1 MKIKLNNV
9 RLSFPSLFNKASFN
23 GAETKYEA
31 TFLLSK
37 ETQKE
42 LISQVAAAIKN
53 KIATDL
59 KGAKIGPD
67 KVCLKDGEDIGYEGY
82 AGHWSIKAANAK
94 RPLCID
100 KDKVPVAE
108 QDGVFYAGCYVN
120 AVIEIWAQ
128 DNGYGKRINASLL
141 GVQFLR
147 DGEPLGSNSG
157 ASLSDFDV
165 VDGGAGSDDFDAAMG
180 F

>member
-9 RLSFPSLFNKASFN
+9 RLSFPSLFRKASFN

-31 TFLLSK
+31 TLLISK
-37 ETQKE
+37 ETQAQ
-42 LISQVAAAIKN
+42 LVSQLGAAIKE

-59 KGAKIGPD
+59 KGAKLGAD
-67 KVCLKDGEDIGYEGY
+67 KICMKDGEDIGYEGY

-100 KDKVPVAE
+100 RDKSPVTE
-108 QDGVFYAGCYVN
+108 DDGVFYAGCYVN
-120 AVIEIWAQ
+120 AIIEIWAQ

-141 GVQFLR
+141 GIQFVR
-147 DGEPLGSNSG
+147 DGEPLGGGAG
-157 ASLSDFDV
+157 ASLNDFDAV
-165 VDGGAGSDDFDAAMG
+165 EGGAGVDDFDAAMG